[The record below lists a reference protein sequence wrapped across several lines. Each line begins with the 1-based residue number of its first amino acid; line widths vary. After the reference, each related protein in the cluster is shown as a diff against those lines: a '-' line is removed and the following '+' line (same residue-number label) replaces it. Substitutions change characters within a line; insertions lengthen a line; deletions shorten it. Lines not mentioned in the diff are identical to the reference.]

1 MSRWAAYL
9 RRRLGDAVFR
19 FRLKR
24 QIADALRHLPDLDRI
39 RQERAKLRRPER
51 RLVLAVVGGY
61 PITEYIRLGYDS
73 VATYYNPMLLFDE
86 VHYFQD
92 SPPRLE
98 MLDLGYPMH
107 VHGFKSADDVA
118 AVGRSAGFS
127 VLRAYDAVC
136 APAAIE
142 AAKCLGI
149 PVVVSL
155 H

>member
-1 MSRWAAYL
+1 MSRWL
-9 RRRLGDAVFR
+9 RTLRSWAGQQVFR
-19 FRLKR
+19 LRLKR
-24 QIADALRHLPDLDRI
+24 QIANALRHLPDLGRI
-39 RQERAKLRRPER
+39 RRERAKLGRPEG

-61 PITEYIRLGYDS
+61 PIAEYIRMGYDS

-92 SPPRLE
+92 SSPRLE

-107 VHGFKSADDVA
+107 VHSFKSADDVA

-127 VLRAYDAVC
+127 VLRAYDTVC

-142 AAKCLGI
+142 AAKRLGI
-149 PVVVSL
+149 PVIVSL